1 MEGSKEGSIHRQG
14 YHVCLS
20 GLSVALCGSLWCC
33 CAQVVAFTLR
43 PEQIKQLRKEF
54 EKVDVDANGEIT
66 IDALS
71 QVQAQSKA
79 EAEEEREVQA

>member
-1 MEGSKEGSIHRQG
+1 M
-14 YHVCLS
+14 
-20 GLSVALCGSLWCC
+20 
-33 CAQVVAFTLR
+33 R

>member
-1 MEGSKEGSIHRQG
+1 M
-14 YHVCLS
+14 
-20 GLSVALCGSLWCC
+20 
-33 CAQVVAFTLR
+33 R

-71 QVQAQSKA
+71 QVQPQSKV
-79 EAEEEREVQA
+79 EAEEEREVQAGEDQWDTHESRGDGGES